1 MEHLQRM
8 FIIQFC
14 WISPI
19 NSAFPSLNF
28 NQMSLIFIE
37 FWIKFSNLVYF
48 LWIEWIVWNVKHDC
62 ILVFLKIWKAKF
74 LFPRSFLFWHDS
86 EHSSLQVKTVS
97 RSKLMKLKV
106 LAFSSFHTYND
117 KWTMWSSNSWQAAT
131 IAGQEIETTSLKDFH
146 FLLFHNPPFT
156 YFFGVNLL
164 YMDRLMVKE
173 LWWST

>member
-1 MEHLQRM
+1 MSQVVKQEFETVESSRNMQMFHKNNFNIIQPWKTK
-8 FIIQFC
+8 FII
-14 WISPI
+14 P
-19 NSAFPSLNF
+19 A
-28 NQMSLIFIE
+28 
-37 FWIKFSNLVYF
+37 
-48 LWIEWIVWNVKHDC
+48 
-62 ILVFLKIWKAKF
+62 
-74 LFPRSFLFWHDS
+74 SFLFWHYS

>member
-86 EHSSLQVKTVS
+86 EHSSLQVTTVS
-97 RSKLMKLKV
+97 RSKLMKVKV
-106 LAFSSFHTYND
+106 LAFSSFHT
-117 KWTMWSSNSWQAAT
+117 
-131 IAGQEIETTSLKDFH
+131 KDISILLDLSIWFHH
-146 FLLFHNPPFT
+146 FLPVSILFSYFLHFSQFT
-156 YFFGVNLL
+156 NMIWCYFIN
-164 YMDRLMVKE
+164 
-173 LWWST
+173 W